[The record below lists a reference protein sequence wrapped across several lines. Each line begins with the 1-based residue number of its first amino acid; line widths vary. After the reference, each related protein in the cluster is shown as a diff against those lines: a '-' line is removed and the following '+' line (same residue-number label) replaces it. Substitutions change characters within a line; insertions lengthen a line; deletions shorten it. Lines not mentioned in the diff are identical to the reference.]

1 MPRRFPIFFACVG
14 SCAIALSGCDAT
26 GSSSS
31 DSNSPKDTVSQDGGK
46 NTPDPDPGPADPSL
60 PGAKA
65 TIIDTASFGMPAVDT
80 VGETTTAWFRVE
92 VQKDSVYSIAGS
104 GLPGLKGVGKTD
116 IKLTV
121 YSQASDLVLASVDD
135 VGASRDPVAV
145 VKAPASGYLRVKVE
159 VGKSGMTG
167 AFSLVVTKSDRW
179 ETNDSQLESSPLDG
193 NGFSISAI
201 MEPSGVDWFVLRT
214 KPGSVYRVVASDPW
228 PSITLRGRSGDSL
241 VPAKIIDEDTAEG
254 VLFLATDTVSWVQ
267 LRPASR
273 FASPIA
279 QTYRFSGSLRVN
291 DTFELDNDYAT
302 AKVVRV
308 VNGTKPGYVD
318 YDQRHSMDAFDV
330 DYIKIPVKKGH
341 IYRNEISTGYGAL
354 DAWMIE
360 DTLDGRVSDEVGYRF
375 QIESSS
381 SYRGHTVAKSDGFMY
396 LRLKMPQIRLGEDFW
411 PSELVNTY
419 TYKVTETEFPPD
431 TYEPDSRTSCAKL
444 SSGQV
449 PSNRFIQY
457 QEVDWYC
464 FDAVAGGQ
472 YTLTLSDPEYSRF
485 SMVLRNEA
493 GDSIGAPTTGK
504 AFKTSEAGAYTI
516 SLTARDEGPYSL
528 SLSGTGTVVDPVD
541 PKPVDPDPT
550 KPDTSDLDTGLVRL
564 EVGGDARTLRFD
576 AEAGLSGIFS
586 ATNSV
591 SYTIHVVPSEAMLFG
606 VYDPFTQDD
615 IGQKVAASGIEST
628 LTMDAET
635 TQLYGTY
642 LFGTSGIVSARVW
655 VTSP

>member
-1 MPRRFPIFFACVG
+1 MPRRFPVFFACVG

-31 DSNSPKDTVSQDGGK
+31 DSSSPKDTVSQDGGK

-179 ETNDSQLESSPLDG
+179 EPNDLQADAGRLDG
-193 NGFSISAI
+193 NGFSVTPL
-201 MEPSGVDWFVLRT
+201 MEPSGVDWYALRT
-214 KPGSVYRVVASDPW
+214 KPGSIYRVVAGNPW
-228 PSITLRGRSGDSL
+228 PGITLRGRTGDSL
-241 VPAKIIDEDTAEG
+241 QPLRMIDEDTAEG
-254 VLFLATDTVSWVQ
+254 ILFQATDTVSWVQ
-267 LRPASR
+267 IRPSSR
-273 FASPIA
+273 FASPVA
-279 QTYRFSGSLRVN
+279 QAYRLSGSLRVN
-291 DTFELDNDYAT
+291 DTFELDNDYAS
-302 AKVVRV
+302 AKLIK
-308 VNGTKPGYVD
+308 VNNGSKSSND
-318 YDQRHSMDAFDV
+318 DEFDHDHSMDGADV
-330 DYIKIPVKKGH
+330 DYIKIPVKKDH
-341 IYRNEISTGYGAL
+341 IYRNEIMTGPGAL

-360 DTLDGRVSDEVGYRF
+360 DTLDGRVSDNVGYRF
-375 QIESSS
+375 QVKSSS
-381 SYRGHTVAKSDGFMY
+381 SYQGHTVAKADGFMY
-396 LRLKMPQIRLGEDFW
+396 LRVRMPKPADGFWLEDM
-411 PSELVNTY
+411 LNTY
-419 TYKVTETEFPPD
+419 WYIVTETEFPPD
-431 TYEPDSRTSCAKL
+431 ANEPDSRTSCAKI
-444 SSGQV
+444 SAKQV
-449 PSNRFIQY
+449 PAKRFIQY
-457 QEVDWYC
+457 QETDWYC
-464 FDAVAGGQ
+464 FDAVEGGQ
-472 YTLTLSDPEYSRF
+472 YTLILSDPEYCTF
-485 SMVLRNEA
+485 KMVLRNED
-493 GDSIGAPTTGK
+493 GDSVAAPTSGK
-504 AFKTSEAGAYTI
+504 EFKTPSAGAYSI

-550 KPDTSDLDTGLVRL
+550 KPDTSDLDTGFVRL
-564 EVGGDARTLRFD
+564 EVGADARTVRFD

-642 LFGTSGIVSARVW
+642 LFGTSGIVSAKVW